1 MRLDPQW
8 GYPLG
13 GKADQIRADDDDRM
27 SASAPCRRGRAGRRR
42 PRVRESCGQR
52 LSSSYSSGLGVLTLF
67 TTLIGVPLIA
77 LVMVIAL
84 RLALEA
90 GVALIAVAEN
100 TGRKAAD
107 PDTKS

>member
-1 MRLDPQW
+1 M
-8 GYPLG
+8 
-13 GKADQIRADDDDRM
+13 
-27 SASAPCRRGRAGRRR
+27 
-42 PRVRESCGQR
+42 
-52 LSSSYSSGLGVLTLF
+52 LTLF